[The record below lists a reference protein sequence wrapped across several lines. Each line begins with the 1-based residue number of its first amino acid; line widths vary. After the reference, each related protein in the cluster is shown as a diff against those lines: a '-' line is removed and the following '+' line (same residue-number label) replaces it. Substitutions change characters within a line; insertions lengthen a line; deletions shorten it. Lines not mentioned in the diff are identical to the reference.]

1 MHAFSQ
7 LFNHSFTHSLIHSF
21 IHSTI
26 QPFNHSFIHSTFQP
40 FNQSIIHSFIHLIT
54 QPFQANRFNHSLIQ
68 SFSQSAMQAFSHS
81 IIQPFNI
88 PCTPSSLYS
97 RIPSLLPCLFRLFF
111 PSFIHSFKL
120 IYYIYIG
127 TEWMMVGSFWQLE
140 VNQRRA
146 QEKIEAIPWDDIQAK
161 ASEMGVS
168 MKEAAKSIPGRR

>member
-1 MHAFSQ
+1 MHSCMRSP
-7 LFNHSFTHSLIHSF
+7 NYSTTHSLIHSF
-21 IHSTI
+21 ILSSI
-26 QPFNHSFIHSTFQP
+26 QPFNHST
-40 FNQSIIHSFIHLIT
+40 IHSFIHSFNLST
-54 QPFQANRFNHSLIQ
+54 FQPVNHSFIHSFNHPAIQANRFNHSLIQ

-120 IYYIYIG
+120 IYIYIG

-140 VNQRRA
+140 VNP
-146 QEKIEAIPWDDIQAK
+146 K
-161 ASEMGVS
+161 
-168 MKEAAKSIPGRR
+168 KSPGEDRGHPLG